1 MRRLWTAASL
11 AGLCAMAA
19 CSSPPA
25 VTHPGGPANPS
36 SRAAASA
43 TARALAGTATA
54 RPSASQAA
62 DVVPAAPALP
72 RVTVPRVTVPRVT
85 VTRMRTA
92 DGSVLTVA
100 TFAGPVTYVLHD
112 GSEDPGAAAGRV
124 QAGPA
129 VAGAERK
136 RLLAA
141 FNGGFKLSAGVG
153 GYEQEGHVASALR
166 RGLASLVID
175 RRGQARIG
183 VWGDGVPAP
192 GEAVYSVRQNLTPLV
207 LNGRPTAA
215 AADWGLWGATLGG
228 GEYVARSALGQDAS
242 GDLIYAA
249 SMSTTPADLAFVLA
263 YAGARIAMELDINPE
278 WVQLD
283 VAGRPGG
290 SLRASVPGQY
300 RPADQYLTGWAR
312 DFIAVLGPPPAPQPV
327 LPSKRLRP

>member
-1 MRRLWTAASL
+1 MRRLCTAASL

-25 VTHPGGPANPS
+25 ATHPGAASGRAGTPAML
-36 SRAAASA
+36 SA
-43 TARALAGTATA
+43 TARA
-54 RPSASQAA
+54 
-62 DVVPAAPALP
+62 PAAPARPGTSQAGHAIPAAPAPP
-72 RVTVPRVTVPRVT
+72 RVTM
-85 VTRMRTA
+85 TRMRTA

-124 QAGPA
+124 TADP
-129 VAGAERK
+129 VVTGAERK

-166 RGLASLVID
+166 QGLASLVID
-175 RRGQARIG
+175 RSGQARIG
-183 VWGDGVPAP
+183 VWGRGVPAP
-192 GEAVYSVRQNLTPLV
+192 GEAVYSVRQNLPPLV

-215 AADWGLWGATLGG
+215 AADPSLWGATLGG
-228 GEYVARSALGQDAS
+228 GQYVARSALGQDAS
-242 GDLIYAA
+242 GDLIYVA

-263 YAGARIAMELDINPE
+263 YAGARTAMELDINPE

-283 VAGRPGG
+283 VASHPGG
-290 SLRASVPGQY
+290 SLRASVPGQD
-300 RPADQYLTGWAR
+300 RPADQYLAGWAR
-312 DFIAVLGPPPAPQPV
+312 DFIAVLAPLAPAAATAPPDP
-327 LPSKRLRP
+327 RIRP

>member
-1 MRRLWTAASL
+1 MRRGWTAASL
-11 AGLCAMAA
+11 AGLCALAA
-19 CSSPPA
+19 CSSPSA
-25 VTHPGGPANPS
+25 THPADPNIPSSPS
-36 SRAAASA
+36 SRAAATPVTASA
-43 TARALAGTATA
+43 TASTPAPSSAPAQ
-54 RPSASQAA
+54 PSASQAA
-62 DVVPAAPALP
+62 KAIPAAPTAP
-72 RVTVPRVTVPRVT
+72 QVT

-92 DGSVLTVA
+92 DGSVVTVA

-124 QAGPA
+124 KAGPA
-129 VAGAERK
+129 VAGAERT

-175 RRGQARIG
+175 RSGQARIG
-183 VWGDGVPAP
+183 VWDDGVPAP
-192 GEAVYSVRQNLTPLV
+192 GEAVYSVRQNLPPLV
-207 LNGRPTAA
+207 RRGKPTAA

-263 YAGARIAMELDINPE
+263 YAGARTAMELDINPE

-283 VAGRPGG
+283 VASRPGG
-290 SLRASVPGQY
+290 SLRASVPGQD
-300 RPADQYLTGWAR
+300 RPAGQYLAGWAR
-312 DFIAVLGPPPAPQPV
+312 DFITVLAPPPAARTVPP
-327 LPSKRLRP
+327 PDRRPRP